1 MYRARASGKHHG
13 KAGVKEEL
21 GASPCRALASRPSQE
36 AQCSVP
42 DAELAPGGW
51 ASRAHSMA
59 PSGVYSP
66 HPQPGPQGFA
76 LHHPPASFSALSQT
90 QRDGDIITCILKD
103 NVTWY
108 S

>member
-1 MYRARASGKHHG
+1 MAKKRRSVHG

-21 GASPCRALASRPSQE
+21 GASPCRPLTSGPSQE

-42 DAELAPGGW
+42 DAEPAPGGW
-51 ASRAHSMA
+51 AGRAHSMA
-59 PSGVYSP
+59 PSGVHSP
-66 HPQPGPQGFA
+66 HPQPGPQSFA
-76 LHHPPASFSALSQT
+76 LHHPSMSFSALSQT

-103 NVTWY
+103 KVTWY